1 MLTGTVESIVRK
13 ERLVMTDPNRELD
26 VSVETPL
33 DDRIEQLAPLD
44 SDSDDD
50 ELPGLGALDLDRADE
65 ADMLEQAKSVPYDDD
80 YPQG

>member
-1 MLTGTVESIVRK
+1 
-13 ERLVMTDPNRELD
+13 MTDPNRELD

-44 SDSDDD
+44 EDSDDD
-50 ELPGLGALDLDRADE
+50 ELTNVGELDLERADE
-65 ADMLEQAKSVPYDDD
+65 ADVLEQSKSVPYDDD

>member
-1 MLTGTVESIVRK
+1 
-13 ERLVMTDPNRELD
+13 MTDPNRELD
-26 VSVETPL
+26 LSVETPL

-50 ELPGLGALDLDRADE
+50 ELPGLGTLDLDRADE
-65 ADMLEQAKSVPYDDD
+65 ADMLEHAKSVPYDDD

>member
-1 MLTGTVESIVRK
+1 
-13 ERLVMTDPNRELD
+13 MTDPNRELD

-33 DDRIEQLAPLD
+33 DDRIEQLAPLE

-50 ELPGLGALDLDRADE
+50 ELPSLGTLDLDRADE

>member
-1 MLTGTVESIVRK
+1 
-13 ERLVMTDPNRELD
+13 MTDPNRELD

-44 SDSDDD
+44 EDSDDD
-50 ELPGLGALDLDRADE
+50 ELSSVEGLDLDRADE
-65 ADMLEQAKSVPYDDD
+65 ADVLEQSKSVPYDDD

>member
-1 MLTGTVESIVRK
+1 
-13 ERLVMTDPNRELD
+13 MTDPNRELD

-44 SDSDDD
+44 ENSDDD
-50 ELPGLGALDLDRADE
+50 EVPSVGSLDLERADE
-65 ADMLEQAKSVPYDDD
+65 ADVLEQSKSVPYDDD

>member
-1 MLTGTVESIVRK
+1 
-13 ERLVMTDPNRELD
+13 MTNPNRELD

-44 SDSDDD
+44 EDYDDD
-50 ELPGLGALDLDRADE
+50 ELSSVGALDLDRADE
-65 ADMLEQAKSVPYDDD
+65 ADVLEQSKSVPYDDD

>member
-1 MLTGTVESIVRK
+1 
-13 ERLVMTDPNRELD
+13 MTDPNRELD

-44 SDSDDD
+44 EDSDDD
-50 ELPGLGALDLDRADE
+50 ELSSVEALDLDRADE
-65 ADMLEQAKSVPYDDD
+65 ADVLEQSKSVPYDDD